1 MSASISAP
9 GPASSS
15 AFASPA
21 DVARSA
27 TTPQPRIPT
36 SAKGLDP
43 KAVKKTA
50 DDFET
55 VFLEQMFNHMFS
67 TIAVDKTTGGGQGEE
82 TVRSMLVNAYAK
94 NVSKAGGVGLSS
106 HIARDILKIQEQAN
120 AAVAR

>member
-1 MSASISAP
+1 MSASISSPVPALAAP
-9 GPASSS
+9 ADLARGASSPTPKI
-15 AFASPA
+15 PA
-21 DVARSA
+21 AGK
-27 TTPQPRIPT
+27 P
-36 SAKGLDP
+36 LDP

-50 DDFET
+50 EDFET

-67 TIAVDKTTGGGQGEE
+67 TVAVDKTMGGGQGEE

-120 AAVAR
+120 AAAAR